1 MKRVLTAVVL
11 IPVVLF
17 LVFLPGGSQSG
28 GSQSGWAQGIFTLVT
43 ALVACLAAWEFL
55 TLARQTGA
63 RPPRIAVLAAIVAL
77 FAADYQWPDLFAPI
91 GGGLCLALLVYCTFS
106 SPITRVLADAT
117 NSVFCLVYTGFTLL
131 TLPALRQQA
140 NGPSLVVF
148 LLCVVWA
155 GDITAL
161 YAGRLLGR
169 HKLAPAI
176 SPGKTWEGA
185 VASILGSLAV
195 AGGLVAL
202 ADLLLTRWN
211 SAVLSYGDAVWWY
224 WLVLAAIVNVAA
236 QAGDLAES
244 ALKRSAGVKDS
255 GTLLP
260 GHGGVLDRIDA
271 LLLAA
276 PVLWY
281 AQIIHQRF

>member
-11 IPVVLF
+11 IPVVLY
-17 LVFLPGGSQSG
+17 LVFLPA
-28 GSQSGWAQGIFTLVT
+28 WAQWIFTLVT
-43 ALVACLAAWEFL
+43 ALVVCLAAWEYL
-55 TLARQTGA
+55 TLARQTA
-63 RPPRIAVLAAIVAL
+63 AKPPRIVTLAAILAL
-77 FAADYQWPDLFAPI
+77 FAGSYQWPDQMIVI
-91 GGGLCLALLVYCTFS
+91 GGSLCLLLLVYCTFS
-106 SPITRVLADAT
+106 SPVARVLPDAT
-117 NSVFCLVYTGFTLL
+117 SAVFALVYTGFTLV
-131 TLPALRQQA
+131 TLPALREQA

-169 HKLAPAI
+169 HKLAPSI

-185 VASILGSLAV
+185 IGSILGSVAVAAGLLAV
-195 AGGLVAL
+195 SEH
-202 ADLLLTRWN
+202 LLSRWN
-211 SAVLSYGDAVWWY
+211 SVVLSYHDEIWWY
-224 WLVLAAIVNVAA
+224 WLALAAVVNVAA
-236 QAGDLAES
+236 QVGDLAES